1 MKNAVLFFWIVFLIG
16 SVSALCGSGQ
26 VDVNTASVSELDTL
40 YGIGPA
46 KAQAIIDYRET
57 NEFETLD
64 DLIGVNGIGEVTL
77 SNIKSQ
83 GLACVGNFVDEGPS
97 EEAELEREEKRDE
110 VGEKDDDGNGDLM
123 DDSSHVAADQ
133 IEPLAF
139 QTINLNPKDIKSDGD
154 SKKTGES
161 YAVYGLIAFSILI
174 VSLLI
179 VKRIREKRYKSE
191 FMEI

>member
-1 MKNAVLFFWIVFLIG
+1 MKNAILFFLFVFLIG
-16 SVSALCGSGQ
+16 SVFALCDSGQ
-26 VDVNTASVSELDTL
+26 VDVNIASVSELDTL

-64 DLIGVNGIGEVTL
+64 EMIEVNGIGDVTL
-77 SNIKSQ
+77 NNIKSQ
-83 GLACVGNFVDEGPS
+83 GLACVGTENEGGDVGMEPENYVPK
-97 EEAELEREEKRDE
+97 EENKREEVSDSDTDE
-110 VGEKDDDGNGDLM
+110 SVQVEEGGTNSLT
-123 DDSSHVAADQ
+123 
-133 IEPLAF
+133 F
-139 QTINLNPKDIKSDGD
+139 QTINLNPKDIKSEGD